1 MTGVAG
7 TEPISDQ
14 PTGWQQYT
22 ALLRR
27 LDQLRLDRLRLDQ
40 HRRDRQADGDLAGQ
54 ATGSGAAVVAVRTE
68 LARVETALDEQADQ
82 LERSARLLR
91 LGRLRL
97 PRSDGDGPAAAP
109 AAARPDHR
117 ATHPNGPIGPN
128 GGPGPGTAQGDPFA
142 LLEGAVAQAQR
153 SAELA
158 GQVDRRARQPWLLP
172 GLGVAT
178 RNLLVYLFWA
188 VLGLLV
194 QYLVV
199 AGDPTGGSG
208 LVVLIA
214 LPAVAFVAGWTT
226 ITRLGRPRL
235 PSQAERVR
243 FGRAPLPDPNR
254 RSVRLGLTVCFL
266 AFPVVFVVLLVNARL
281 QR

>member
-7 TEPISDQ
+7 AEPISDQ

-27 LDQLRLDRLRLDQ
+27 LDQLRLDQLRL
-40 HRRDRQADGDLAGQ
+40 DRQADGDLAGQ
-54 ATGSGAAVVAVRTE
+54 PTGSDTAVVAVRTE
-68 LARVETALDEQADQ
+68 LARVETALDDQADQ
-82 LERSARLLR
+82 LERLARLLR
-91 LGRLRL
+91 LGRLTL
-97 PRSDGDGPAAAP
+97 PRSDRDGPAATP
-109 AAARPDHR
+109 AAARPDDHPTR
-117 ATHPNGPIGPN
+117 STHSNGEA
-128 GGPGPGTAQGDPFA
+128 GPGPAQGDPFA
-142 LLEGAVAQAQR
+142 LLRGAVTQAQR

-158 GQVDRRARQPWLLP
+158 GRADRRARQPWLLP

-188 VLGLLV
+188 MLGLLV

-208 LVVLIA
+208 LVVLVA
-214 LPAVAFVAGWTT
+214 LPAVGFVAGWTT

-235 PSQAERVR
+235 PSQTERVR

-266 AFPVVFVVLLVNARL
+266 AFPVAFVVLLVNARL